1 MTFCGDTDFIFLTS
15 LQIHCV
21 NIHIFV
27 YIGNLIWKKESFF
40 GIKDSEFICLLYTT
54 FPCVICQG
62 VSCDHSIKGC
72 SVFCS

>member
-27 YIGNLIWKKESFF
+27 YIGNLIWKKESFLVLRTQNLF
-40 GIKDSEFICLLYTT
+40 ASCTQTFLVLYVKMFLVTI
-54 FPCVICQG
+54 P
-62 VSCDHSIKGC
+62 
-72 SVFCS
+72 